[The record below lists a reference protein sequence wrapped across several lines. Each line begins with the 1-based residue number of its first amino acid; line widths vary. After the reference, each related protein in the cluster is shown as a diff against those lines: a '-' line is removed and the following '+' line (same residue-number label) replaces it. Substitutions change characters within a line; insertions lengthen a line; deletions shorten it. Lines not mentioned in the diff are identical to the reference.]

1 MFRCS
6 IKSWQLLLHVNAE
19 HTAHGLSAAVSY
31 QEPAHISVKGPC
43 YFTVDQSLVDDPAHK
58 LMAIYDYN

>member
-1 MFRCS
+1 M
-6 IKSWQLLLHVNAE
+6 NAE

-58 LMAIYDYN
+58 LMAVTKTDVCDYKLLFYAND